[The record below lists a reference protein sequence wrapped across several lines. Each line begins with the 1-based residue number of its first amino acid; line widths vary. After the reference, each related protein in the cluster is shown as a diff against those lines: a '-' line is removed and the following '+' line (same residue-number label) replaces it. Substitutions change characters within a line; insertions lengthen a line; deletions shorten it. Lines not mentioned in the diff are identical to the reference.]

1 MKLLKPTYLLRTL
14 LLLCA
19 VAVVSSACERN
30 ETQSLSD
37 KLDHMIA
44 NRQVYDC
51 QKEQRIAELR
61 HLLSVSCLTPAQEY
75 EINDRLFGEFHKYK
89 LDSAIRYMER
99 NVLLARRLGDRRKGC
114 LSGIRL
120 AELYSSTGMSIEA
133 KRMLDSIDRRSV
145 PRDMLATYY
154 KAYNRFYQ
162 QYVAFSGQR
171 HFRELEERYQDSV
184 IMFADTV
191 SVRYKLD
198 RLYQMS
204 RRNQSHEME
213 VRLLGFLNS
222 LEPDSQLYAE
232 CAYSVGSFYRRRGDD
247 WLARKYYM
255 LSAMT
260 DIRNSTKENAAFQ
273 ALATLYYRH
282 DDLFRAFRYTQAAV
296 EDALFS
302 NVQFRTVQMSE
313 LYSIIIA
320 SHQAKESRTKHKL
333 QYYLV
338 LISVL
343 SAVLVLLFIEDWRM
357 GLSMLIVVPLGIG
370 CFMSM
375 FSGYEEKFQ
384 RTVTATKA
392 LNDTAV
398 EYINGIEVI
407 KAFSQSGTSYAKF
420 VSAAKEGADCF
431 IDWMRGSLFGQVAGM
446 AIFPSTLLGILPVGC
461 LLYMH
466 GTLSAE
472 TFLAV
477 IVLSFGVMQPLIT
490 AFSYTDDI
498 AQVTTI
504 VGEVA
509 EVLSGEDM
517 QRPERAEKLP
527 ADNAVEL
534 KDVRFAYHD
543 KEVLH
548 GIDLHIAP
556 GTVNALVGPSGSGKS
571 TIARLIA
578 SLWDVKDGEI
588 DLGGVDIRTLPL
600 AECTK
605 HIAYVSQDN
614 YLFDLSVMDNIRMGR
629 KGATDAEV
637 IDAAKKCG
645 CHEFIMGLEN
655 GYQTVCGASGGHL
668 SGGERQRISIAR
680 AMLKDAPIVILDE
693 ATSYTDPEN
702 EAVIQSALGRLVRG
716 KTLLVIAHRLSTI
729 ADADQIIVVNQ
740 GKIEAT
746 GTQAELLASCPLY
759 QTMWEAHISVK
770 DDGEVA

>member
-1 MKLLKPTYLLRTL
+1 
-14 LLLCA
+14 
-19 VAVVSSACERN
+19 
-30 ETQSLSD
+30 
-37 KLDHMIA
+37 
-44 NRQVYDC
+44 
-51 QKEQRIAELR
+51 
-61 HLLSVSCLTPAQEY
+61 
-75 EINDRLFGEFHKYK
+75 
-89 LDSAIRYMER
+89 
-99 NVLLARRLGDRRKGC
+99 
-114 LSGIRL
+114 
-120 AELYSSTGMSIEA
+120 
-133 KRMLDSIDRRSV
+133 
-145 PRDMLATYY
+145 
-154 KAYNRFYQ
+154 
-162 QYVAFSGQR
+162 
-171 HFRELEERYQDSV
+171 
-184 IMFADTV
+184 
-191 SVRYKLD
+191 
-198 RLYQMS
+198 
-204 RRNQSHEME
+204 
-213 VRLLGFLNS
+213 
-222 LEPDSQLYAE
+222 
-232 CAYSVGSFYRRRGDD
+232 
-247 WLARKYYM
+247 
-255 LSAMT
+255 
-260 DIRNSTKENAAFQ
+260 
-273 ALATLYYRH
+273 
-282 DDLFRAFRYTQAAV
+282 
-296 EDALFS
+296 
-302 NVQFRTVQMSE
+302 
-313 LYSIIIA
+313 
-320 SHQAKESRTKHKL
+320 
-333 QYYLV
+333 
-338 LISVL
+338 
-343 SAVLVLLFIEDWRM
+343 
-357 GLSMLIVVPLGIG
+357 
-370 CFMSM
+370 MSM
-375 FSGYEEKFQ
+375 FSGYHEKFQ
-384 RTVTATKA
+384 RTVTATKT

-398 EYINGIEVI
+398 EYISGIEVI

-446 AIFPSTLLGILPVGC
+446 AILPSTLLGILPVGC

-548 GIDLHIAP
+548 GINLHIAP